1 MTTISVDE
9 AAKDLPALLQRVQ
22 QEAVVIR
29 DKNGFE
35 TMLIPIGPKTE
46 AERQKSWDRMESLS
60 REASEKLEQSL
71 AKDNISVDDFLAD
84 TLSDV

>member
-1 MTTISVDE
+1 
-9 AAKDLPALLQRVQ
+9 
-22 QEAVVIR
+22 
-29 DKNGFE
+29 
-35 TMLIPIGPKTE
+35 MLIPIGPKTE

-84 TLSDV
+84 ALADV